1 MPVDPSKL
9 EVCFLAG
16 TLGRG
21 GAERQLTYMLRALG
35 SAGASTR
42 VLCLTDGEPFQREIE
57 ALGVGVEWVGPS
69 GSRAAR
75 LYRIIQA
82 LRRRPADILQSVH
95 FYTNLYATVA
105 ARVVGICDIGAIRND
120 LSSEELK
127 ENGLAGY
134 RQLTFPRISHGIPPE
149 RIDFVRNA
157 VDPRWLNEKPIREE
171 QPLCVLFVGRLTRQ
185 KRPDDFVRI
194 MARVFRQQLN
204 RPLKARM
211 VGIGP
216 MRRSLETL
224 ASELG
229 LQSDRMEFLNERDE
243 MDLVYRE
250 ADLMVMTSEW
260 EGTPNALLEAMA
272 HGVPVVATCV
282 GGIPEILGC
291 GRGLLTEPRDERGIA
306 AAVIQLIESSDL
318 RQDLGRRGRD
328 YVTRVHSLDALQS
341 QLLETYQKVLCQ

>member
-1 MPVDPSKL
+1 
-9 EVCFLAG
+9 
-16 TLGRG
+16 
-21 GAERQLTYMLRALG
+21 
-35 SAGASTR
+35 
-42 VLCLTDGEPFQREIE
+42 
-57 ALGVGVEWVGPS
+57 
-69 GSRAAR
+69 
-75 LYRIIQA
+75 
-82 LRRRPADILQSVH
+82 
-95 FYTNLYATVA
+95 
-105 ARVVGICDIGAIRND
+105 
-120 LSSEELK
+120 
-127 ENGLAGY
+127 
-134 RQLTFPRISHGIPPE
+134 
-149 RIDFVRNA
+149 
-157 VDPRWLNEKPIREE
+157 
-171 QPLCVLFVGRLTRQ
+171 
-185 KRPDDFVRI
+185 

>member
-134 RQLTFPRISHGIPPE
+134 RQLTFSWQNNVRSVMAFHLSGSIS
-149 RIDFVRNA
+149 FA
-157 VDPRWLNEKPIREE
+157 T
-171 QPLCVLFVGRLTRQ
+171 RLT
-185 KRPDDFVRI
+185 P
-194 MARVFRQQLN
+194 A
-204 RPLKARM
+204 
-211 VGIGP
+211 G
-216 MRRSLETL
+216 
-224 ASELG
+224 
-229 LQSDRMEFLNERDE
+229 
-243 MDLVYRE
+243 
-250 ADLMVMTSEW
+250 
-260 EGTPNALLEAMA
+260 
-272 HGVPVVATCV
+272 
-282 GGIPEILGC
+282 
-291 GRGLLTEPRDERGIA
+291 
-306 AAVIQLIESSDL
+306 
-318 RQDLGRRGRD
+318 
-328 YVTRVHSLDALQS
+328 
-341 QLLETYQKVLCQ
+341 